1 MGGGAVTTEFAL
13 GGVYV
18 SPFFVTL
25 LLALPV
31 YLLCRGVLARTG
43 VMARLWY
50 PPLFEVGMFIIILFA
65 VSALV

>member
-1 MGGGAVTTEFAL
+1 MTEFDL

-25 LLALPV
+25 LLALPA
-31 YLLCRGVLARTG
+31 YLLCRAILAQLG

-50 PPLFEVGMFIIILFA
+50 LPLFETGLFIIILSA
-65 VSALV
+65 VTALV

>member
-1 MGGGAVTTEFAL
+1 MMTEFDL

-31 YLLCRGVLARTG
+31 YLLCRGILVQFG

-50 PPLFEVGMFIIILFA
+50 PPLFEVGLFIIILSA
-65 VSALV
+65 VTALV

>member
-1 MGGGAVTTEFAL
+1 MMTEFDL

-25 LLALPV
+25 LLALPL
-31 YLLCRGVLARTG
+31 YLLCRGILVQLG

-50 PPLFEVGMFIIILFA
+50 PPLFEVGLFIIILSA
-65 VSALV
+65 VTALV